1 MGTHAPWKRVET
13 AIAARLGGERIPVSG
28 RQRGDQPDIRHDTL
42 SVEVKLR
49 GSLPGW
55 LTDAMNQA
63 TAASRDGRIPL
74 VVLHPKGGRHADDL
88 CVLAL
93 ADLAALVGRDG
104 DA

>member
-1 MGTHAPWKRVET
+1 MGTHPAWKRTET
-13 AIAARLGGERIPVSG
+13 AVAALLGGERIPVSG
-28 RQRGDQPDIRHDTL
+28 RPRGDQPDVRHDTL

-49 GSLPGW
+49 ASLPGW

-88 CVLAL
+88 AVVRLS
-93 ADLAALVGRDG
+93 DVAALTEG